1 MKAINTSFSF
11 SLVALL
17 LVFSSCTTK
26 QYVGVATG
34 SALGGMLGSS
44 IGGIM
49 SGPRGSDKGTLAGM
63 VVGGIVGAAVTAE
76 QSQTPSSSSKSTTS
90 KNVSSEIEYGT
101 YSHDVSLTSDLDY
114 IEVTNVCFLDT
125 NDNQCLD
132 PSEEAY
138 IEMEIYNRS
147 DNTLYNLTPQ
157 IVCSNS
163 KVRFSTPA
171 TVSSIPSGSGVRYK
185 SAVIAPKH
193 LSEESLQFTVCFSSG
208 SSTVEAKTFNIRTR

>member
-1 MKAINTSFSF
+1 MKAINSFLPF

-17 LVFSSCTTK
+17 FVSSSCTTK
-26 QYVGVATG
+26 QYLGVATG

-76 QSQTPSSSSKSTTS
+76 QNQSSASSSNSTTNR
-90 KNVSSEIEYGT
+90 KASSEIAYGT
-101 YSHDVSLTSDLDY
+101 YSHDTSLTSDLGY

-138 IEMEIYNRS
+138 IEMEIYNRG

-171 TVSSIPSGSGVRYK
+171 TVSSISSGSGVRYK

-193 LSEESLQFTVCFSSG
+193 LSEETLQFTVYFSSG